1 VFARSDSLLGC
12 MAEIV
17 GCELLSS
24 NLCLVHKG
32 ALTMH
37 FTCFASLEN
46 VFRSRSYHAS
56 ESEFEVAVYTNF

>member
-24 NLCLVHKG
+24 DLCLVHKG
-32 ALTMH
+32 ARLAH
-37 FTCFASLEN
+37 LDPEAWDGRHRGGRVVRASRP
-46 VFRSRSYHAS
+46 V
-56 ESEFEVAVYTNF
+56 VAGVQL